1 MMDDSKFVCD
11 TCGKDYAHKRN
22 LKRHV
27 TETHQRDNLFYPCSE
42 YLCRGRFVRR
52 SYLVKHLRNYNGM
65 SKLGAKLKS
74 KRVRKA
80 EVPSYE
86 HYYSDVTD
94 VSEGESFFDRL
105 DEQDVLQNNEVVQE
119 QVPVEN
125 SMNMSESVQQKSMDR
140 NDDSLEEICFEND
153 KQNLNLVLDL
163 CDSLGSFVANSE
175 LSVKDVDIA
184 TEMGNVSSERMLSD
198 GEIVNGIINCETG
211 LIIGSCDEG
220 LDYDDASDAKTT
232 VNGMTDGCDNK
243 LDENNNVRDES
254 DVLEMEYN
262 GDECSVDNAQKSDDV
277 SINGESDEKT
287 ESNDVG
293 YDEFSEMT
301 DGVDDDDDADDDDDD
316 GRNEK
321 ANNADRDGGNSE
333 DDAIVIN
340 SDDED
345 ERTEYEVSAINL
357 TIQRTTKLVG
367 GTPVSMKRSMSL
379 GYTENVNLTGATPKK
394 LFDMIQK
401 SLKNLLRIT

>member
-1 MMDDSKFVCD
+1 MF
-11 TCGKDYAHKRN
+11 
-22 LKRHV
+22 
-27 TETHQRDNLFYPCSE
+27 
-42 YLCRGRFVRR
+42 
-52 SYLVKHLRNYNGM
+52 
-65 SKLGAKLKS
+65 
-74 KRVRKA
+74 
-80 EVPSYE
+80 
-86 HYYSDVTD
+86 
-94 VSEGESFFDRL
+94 
-105 DEQDVLQNNEVVQE
+105 QNNEVVQE

-140 NDDSLEEICFEND
+140 SDDSLEEICFEND

-184 TEMGNVSSERMLSD
+184 TEMGSVSSERMLSD
-198 GEIVNGIINCETG
+198 GEIINGIINCETG

-220 LDYDDASDAKTT
+220 LDYDDTSDAETT

-254 DVLEMEYN
+254 DVSEMEYN

-277 SINGESDEKT
+277 SINCEKT

-293 YDEFSEMT
+293 YNEFSEMT
-301 DGVDDDDDADDDDDD
+301 DGDDGDNDDDDDDDD

-333 DDAIVIN
+333 DAIVMMRMR
-340 SDDED
+340 
-345 ERTEYEVSAINL
+345 ERNM
-357 TIQRTTKLVG
+357 RC
-367 GTPVSMKRSMSL
+367 R
-379 GYTENVNLTGATPKK
+379 
-394 LFDMIQK
+394 
-401 SLKNLLRIT
+401 R